1 MRYQKEIHDYITSH
15 ADEMIADLGEIVAVR
30 SVQGDALENMPFGS
44 EPAKALA
51 IMLDK
56 CQKYGFTTENVDNYA
71 GSADLNQLETTLGIL
86 AHLDVVPE
94 GDGWHSDPYKMIY
107 DEQTH
112 KLLGRGTSDD
122 KGPAIASLY
131 AMRAVKELQIP
142 MKNNARLILGT
153 NEENGSEDLA
163 YYMQKRTLPPMVFT
177 PDGDYPVINLEK
189 GMCRL
194 KLSFDFTDGKSNIIK
209 LKAGDVINA
218 VPAHAEV
225 VLKGVELEEVE
236 DAVSEVEYSY
246 FPAIPET
253 VVNEDNEF
261 VTISVNGESA
271 HASTP
276 EKGKNALTFLLDIL
290 NELNR
295 NRKNLN
301 GQQFEIIHKLSQL
314 YPYRETNGKACEIS
328 ASDDISGALTLVC
341 SVMEMDATKLTA
353 YNDIRFPVCCHGE
366 NIIAKMKEMLSPI
379 SCEAILCDE
388 PHYTDEN
395 SPFVQTLL
403 HVYEEVTGNQGKCLA
418 IGGGTYVHHI
428 EGGVA
433 FGATFPDTDVHMH
446 GADEFIIREHLLM
459 DAEMIALAITELCGA

>member
-30 SVQGDALENMPFGS
+30 SVQGDALQNMPFGS

-51 IMLDK
+51 LMLDK

-71 GSADLNQLETTLGIL
+71 GSADLNQMETTLGIL

-94 GDGWHSDPYKMIY
+94 GDGWHSDPYKIIY
-107 DEQTH
+107 DETTH

-142 MKNNARLILGT
+142 MKSNVRLILGT

-276 EKGKNALTFLLDIL
+276 EKGKNALTFLLEIL
-290 NELNR
+290 DSLHF
-295 NRKNLN
+295 K
-301 GQQFEIIHKLSQL
+301 GQQGNIIHQLSQL
-314 YPYRETNGKACEIS
+314 YPYGETDGKSYGIS
-328 ASDDISGALTLVC
+328 ANDDISGALTLVC

>member
-51 IMLDK
+51 LMLDK

-71 GSADLNQLETTLGIL
+71 GSADLNQMETTLGIL

-94 GDGWHSDPYKMIY
+94 GDGWHSDPYKIIY
-107 DEQTH
+107 DETTH

-131 AMRAVKELQIP
+131 AMRAVKDLQIP
-142 MKNNARLILGT
+142 MKSNVRLILGT

-218 VPAHAEV
+218 VPANACALLGGVQLEDVQQV
-225 VLKGVELEEVE
+225 VHDLKKCYPIE
-236 DAVSEVEYSY
+236 
-246 FPAIPET
+246 IPET
-253 VVNEDNEF
+253 EIDIDNNIII
-261 VTISVNGESA
+261 VSVNGESA

-276 EKGKNALTFLLDIL
+276 EKGKNALTFLLEIL
-290 NELNR
+290 DSLHFG
-295 NRKNLN
+295 
-301 GQQFEIIHKLSQL
+301 GQQGNIIYQLSQL
-314 YPYRETNGKACEIS
+314 YPYGETDGKSCGIS
-328 ASDDISGALTLVC
+328 ANDDISGALTLVC

-366 NIIAKMKEMLSPI
+366 NIVAKMKEMLSPI
-379 SCEAILCDE
+379 ACEAILCDE

-403 HVYEEVTGNQGKCLA
+403 KVYETVTGNEGECLA